1 MKTLHTATVKAFEA
15 KAPSDS
21 LDGWKTWIALGLI
34 LVSGALDTVGEL
46 ITQLPDIPILAQIE
60 TALLFLNDLLQRLS
74 GVGGAVLLPIGLIH
88 KVWKWLKA
96 LGT

>member
-1 MKTLHTATVKAFEA
+1 MKTLQKATVKAFEA
-15 KAPSDS
+15 NPPSGS

-46 ITQLPDIPILAQIE
+46 ITQLPDIPVLAQIE
-60 TALLFLNDLLQRLS
+60 QALLFINDLLARLS
-74 GVGGAVLLPIGLIH
+74 GVGGAVLLPIGLVH
-88 KVWKWLKA
+88 KIWKWIKA